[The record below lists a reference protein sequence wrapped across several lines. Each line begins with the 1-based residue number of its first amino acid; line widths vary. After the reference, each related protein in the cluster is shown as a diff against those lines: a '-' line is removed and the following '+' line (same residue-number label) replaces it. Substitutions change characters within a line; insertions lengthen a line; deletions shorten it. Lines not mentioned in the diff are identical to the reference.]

1 MQFFQSAQEHRT
13 GNLFVLAFIA
23 LMLVSCASS
32 NKSPREN
39 CLSNAATVKF
49 FCHMGCLDKDVST
62 GCNGNCLANNQNDVN
77 NCAALSDQIPQSK

>member
-1 MQFFQSAQEHRT
+1 MQFIQSTQKHRT
-13 GNLFVLAFIA
+13 WTSIVLASLT

-32 NKSPREN
+32 NKSPRDN

-62 GCNGNCLANNQNDVN
+62 GCNGNCLANNQRDAN
-77 NCAALSDQIPQSK
+77 NCAALSDQIPQ